1 MPDKKK
7 DEKWQKKSKPI
18 SATLPSVSC
27 SPSSVIDAPDGENG
41 LDTLCQG
48 VVYQDEVNRRQER
61 GRSTFFEGNV
71 NSKQGEHVMN
81 LSQ

>member
-1 MPDKKK
+1 MPDKKNA
-7 DEKWQKKSKPI
+7 QTSGKKSGPI
-18 SATLPSVSC
+18 SATLPAVSR

-41 LDTLCQG
+41 LDTLCQR
-48 VVYQDEVNRRQER
+48 VVYQEEVYRRQER

-71 NSKQGEHVMN
+71 KSKQGKEVMN